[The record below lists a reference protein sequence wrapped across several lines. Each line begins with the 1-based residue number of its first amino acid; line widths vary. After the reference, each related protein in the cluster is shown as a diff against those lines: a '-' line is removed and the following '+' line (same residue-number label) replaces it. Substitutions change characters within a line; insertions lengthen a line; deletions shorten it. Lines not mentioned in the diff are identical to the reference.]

1 MPQYAILLL
10 LKALIS
16 WCLNM
21 NLRGLANSLTRVT
34 NNNQQINWIQSTGY
48 TTNAAG
54 KRTPTGQTLT
64 VWAQVQALS
73 ATDLKHIDGLNITGV
88 MRTVYLYGNAA
99 GVVRADQIGGDILV
113 FPEVPNG
120 TNKNWVV
127 TQVMETWSDWCR
139 VIVTLQQD

>member
-1 MPQYAILLL
+1 
-10 LKALIS
+10 
-16 WCLNM
+16 M
-21 NLRGLANSLTRVT
+21 NLRSLANKYTRLT
-34 NNNQQINWIQSTGY
+34 NNNIQINWMQSNGY

-54 KRTPTGQTLT
+54 KRTPEFITLT

-73 ATDLKHIDGLNITGV
+73 ASDLKHLDGLNITGV

-113 FPEVPNG
+113 FPEIPGG
-120 TNKNWVV
+120 TNRNWVV

-139 VIVTLQQD
+139 VVVTLQQD